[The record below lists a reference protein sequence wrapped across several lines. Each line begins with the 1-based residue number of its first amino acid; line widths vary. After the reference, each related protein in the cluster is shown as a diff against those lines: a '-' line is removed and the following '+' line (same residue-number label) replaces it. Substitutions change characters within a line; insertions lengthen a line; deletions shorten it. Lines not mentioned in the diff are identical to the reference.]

1 MIPVTLQLRK
11 FLSYGDDEERPP
23 LDFTEFDVACLSGSN
38 GHGKSSILDA
48 MTWALW
54 GEARKAAGEKS
65 PSDGLLRFRNSGNA
79 SGNWYFDLEGDRNRV
94 IRNYHRKS
102 RRVRLDFQVFD
113 QDSHTYKSLSRTDS
127 QRTRKNSRRLCA

>member
-1 MIPVTLQLRK
+1 
-11 FLSYGDDEERPP
+11 
-23 LDFTEFDVACLSGSN
+23 
-38 GHGKSSILDA
+38 

-65 PSDGLLRFRNSGNA
+65 PSDGLLRIGTPEMQVELV
-79 SGNWYFDLEGDRNRV
+79 FDLEGDRYRV

-113 QDSHTYKSLSRTDS
+113 QDSHTYKSLVNGRSAIR
-127 QRTRKNSRRLCA
+127 RKNHGNSAHGVRYVYQFGLYLARPGG